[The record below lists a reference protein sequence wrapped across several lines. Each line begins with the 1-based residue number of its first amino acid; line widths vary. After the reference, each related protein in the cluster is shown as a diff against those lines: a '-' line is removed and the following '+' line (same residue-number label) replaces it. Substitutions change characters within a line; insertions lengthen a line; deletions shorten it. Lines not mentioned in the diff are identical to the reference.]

1 VGFFKKIFKGVKKVF
16 KKIGKAIKGVFKKV
30 GKFMGKIGIIGQIG
44 LALVLPGIGQMLS
57 AGLVGATGT
66 GGLAGALSGLGTV
79 GKAAAGFIKGAVNIA
94 SRTSNFFSSITDG
107 VTKVLGE
114 TVGAAAKSLGVTPES
129 FIGKGLGKVGIDVG
143 SASWEGVW
151 TKTQTAFT
159 DAVNKGANIFT
170 GKLDAQAAEALA
182 TSATTQVQEGLQ
194 AKLDP
199 TIGQPKVSTA
209 AFDTAAE
216 KLRQETLQTTFSSE
230 SLLSQAPAPV
240 QAAAPITT
248 GVPDYVAKTFGE
260 KVTDF
265 GKEAFE
271 LGRGKAMEA
280 VSDLPSQAVQA
291 AGTTA
296 LTKLG
301 LVQEPEYI
309 SNVNYASVPALDM
322 GSTTDIGYGLTT
334 PSLQTYY
341 DTYGAN
347 YINSNPYGQVAQLY
361 DVYGAAIKARG
372 FG

>member
-1 VGFFKKIFKGVKKVF
+1 MGFFKKIFKGIKKVF
-16 KKIGKAIKGVFKKV
+16 KKIGKGIKSAFKKI

-44 LALVLPGIGQMLS
+44 LALILPGIGQMLS
-57 AGLVGATGT
+57 AGLQ
-66 GGLAGALSGLGTV
+66 GLGGAMAGYSGFGSTIV
-79 GKAAAGFIKGAVNIA
+79 NAAGKFIQGAVKVA
-94 SRTSNFFSSITDG
+94 GRTSKFFSSVTDG
-107 VTKVLGE
+107 VKNVIGE

-159 DAVNKGANIFT
+159 DAVAAGKNIFVPT
-170 GKLDAQAAEALA
+170 VDPATAAGLS
-182 TSATTQVQEGLQ
+182 TSTTAQVQEGLQ
-194 AKLDP
+194 AKIDP

-271 LGRGKAMEA
+271 LGKGKAMEA
-280 VSDLPSQAVQA
+280 LSDLPSQAVQA

-322 GSTTDIGYGLTT
+322 GSTTDIGYELTT
-334 PSLQTYY
+334 PPLQNYF
-341 DTYGAN
+341 DTYGSNFLAAN
-347 YINSNPYGQVAQLY
+347 PWGQVAQLY
-361 DVYGAAIKARG
+361 DVYGEAMKQRG
-372 FG
+372 YA